1 MKKLIYIILLMCC
14 CCVTTA
20 VAADKKFTLVIDAGH
35 GGKDPGTV
43 GKTAKEK
50 NIALKTALYLGKYV
64 EANCP
69 DVKVVYTRKKDVF
82 VELKER
88 AAIAN
93 RNHADLFIS
102 IHVNSV
108 ASKKPITGIEV
119 YSQGMRRSDEKLS
132 AAQRENSVI
141 LLEDNYKQHYA
152 GFDPNSPESTILFD
166 MMFDKY
172 MENSVEISRCI
183 ANRLKAVG
191 RPGRVKQDNFAVL
204 RLTAL
209 PACLVELGYVTT
221 PSEEQYMN
229 NDANLDKMAFAIFQA
244 FQDYRKKYTGAF
256 ILDPVLTPEPE
267 TPAVTEEPQD
277 IPATN
282 GQQPAANSQQP
293 AANSQQPTANSQ
305 QPAASSQQPTAN
317 SQQPAANSQH
327 PTANSQQ
334 PAANGQQPT
343 ANSQQPTAIFK
354 VQLFISKQK
363 LKAGD
368 KLLKGVTDFDS
379 YQEGGYWKYTTG
391 ASADYNEIAR
401 LRRQLSD
408 KFPEAFIIAF
418 KDGEKTDIQKAIQEF
433 KKQRK

>member
-267 TPAVTEEPQD
+267 TPAATEEPQD

-282 GQQPAANSQQP
+282 SQQPAANSQQP

-305 QPAASSQQPTAN
+305 QPTANSQQPTAN
-317 SQQPAANSQH
+317 SQQPA
-327 PTANSQQ
+327 
-334 PAANGQQPT
+334 
-343 ANSQQPTAIFK
+343 AIFK

>member
-1 MKKLIYIILLMCC
+1 M
-14 CCVTTA
+14 
-20 VAADKKFTLVIDAGH
+20 
-35 GGKDPGTV
+35 
-43 GKTAKEK
+43 
-50 NIALKTALYLGKYV
+50 
-64 EANCP
+64 
-69 DVKVVYTRKKDVF
+69 KVVYTRKKDVF
-82 VELKER
+82 IELKER

-267 TPAVTEEPQD
+267 TPAATEEPQD

-282 GQQPAANSQQP
+282 
-293 AANSQQPTANSQ
+293 
-305 QPAASSQQPTAN
+305 SQQPTAN
-317 SQQPAANSQH
+317 SQQPAANSQ
-327 PTANSQQ
+327 
-334 PAANGQQPT
+334 QPT
-343 ANSQQPTAIFK
+343 ASSQQPTASSQRPTASSQQPSSK
-354 VQLFISKQK
+354 YNCSSASRNSKQATNCS
-363 LKAGD
+363 KASLTSTATKKADTGNIPPVHQ
-368 KLLKGVTDFDS
+368 L
-379 YQEGGYWKYTTG
+379 TTT
-391 ASADYNEIAR
+391 R
-401 LRRQLSD
+401 
-408 KFPEAFIIAF
+408 
-418 KDGEKTDIQKAIQEF
+418 
-433 KKQRK
+433 

>member
-267 TPAVTEEPQD
+267 TPVATEEPQD
-277 IPATN
+277 IPAT
-282 GQQPAANSQQP
+282 
-293 AANSQQPTANSQ
+293 NSQQPTANSQ
-305 QPAASSQQPTAN
+305 QPAA
-317 SQQPAANSQH
+317 
-327 PTANSQQ
+327 
-334 PAANGQQPT
+334 NG
-343 ANSQQPTAIFK
+343 QQPTAIFK

>member
-1 MKKLIYIILLMCC
+1 MCC

-35 GGKDPGTV
+35 GGKDPGVV

-82 VELKER
+82 IELKER

-108 ASKKPITGIEV
+108 ASMKPVTGIEV

-166 MMFDKY
+166 MMFDKD

-183 ANRLKAVG
+183 AKRLKAVG

-209 PACLVELGYVTT
+209 PACLVELGYITT

-267 TPAVTEEPQD
+267 TPAATEEPQD
-277 IPATN
+277 IPATSSQQPAAN
-282 GQQPAANSQQP
+282 SQQPTANSQQPAANSQQPAANSQQP

-305 QPAASSQQPTAN
+305 QPTANSQQPAANSQQPTAN
-317 SQQPAANSQH
+317 SQQPA
-327 PTANSQQ
+327 
-334 PAANGQQPT
+334 